1 MSTLKLLM
9 VDDRNLSSDIAKAGY
24 KKMGVQVTCVH
35 DFKST
40 FEQLKEKHYDLLVI
54 NLDYGK
60 VDPVRLLDAVKSS
73 KDFADLPVVVTSVQ
87 SGAKIKNQALQHAAN
102 LFIEQPVPVSFF
114 IEKVKALLDKQVRSN
129 SRVEVYGRAIVLSGG
144 HSTEFGIIDISTSG
158 LLLAGTNLAHGTH
171 ALVTLQLDGLN
182 KPVKVNAEVIRSI
195 VSSRTS
201 AGTALRFLDFVADGE
216 QRLAKFI
223 DKQNIQSNELKYY
236 F

>member
-1 MSTLKLLM
+1 M
-9 VDDRNLSSDIAKAGY
+9 
-24 KKMGVQVTCVH
+24 
-35 DFKST
+35 
-40 FEQLKEKHYDLLVI
+40 
-54 NLDYGK
+54 
-60 VDPVRLLDAVKSS
+60 
-73 KDFADLPVVVTSVQ
+73 
-87 SGAKIKNQALQHAAN
+87 
-102 LFIEQPVPVSFF
+102 
-114 IEKVKALLDKQVRSN
+114 
-129 SRVEVYGRAIVLSGG
+129 EVYGRAIVLSGG
-144 HSTEFGIIDISTSG
+144 HSTEFGIMDISTSG